1 MMFDTYEDFITFST
15 GRMSSGRFGISH
27 LKEAMAILGN
37 PQFDVPCVHIA
48 GTNGKGSTTNYL
60 RGVLQAAGYRVGTFT
75 SPHLE
80 VHNDRIRINDVFIS
94 NAKLLELGNRY
105 HDFIVEHGLTMF
117 EIDMLIASIY
127 FKEEQI
133 DIALYE
139 VGLGGRL
146 DATNIILPELC
157 LITNI
162 GMDHMEYL
170 GDTLAKIAGEKA
182 GIIKQ
187 QVPVITGERKEEC
200 LNVFREVCRKTDS
213 TLDLTS
219 DPVIVA
225 SDPDWVEFTYRGY
238 NVHLKGPAL
247 YQTKN
252 ASLVIDAALK
262 LRASGKWQISD
273 TAILKG
279 LSESL
284 WKGRFEVVHRDPT
297 IVLDGA
303 HNDHGVEAILTSV
316 QTLPKPVIA
325 VFTALKD
332 KNARSMLEKLL
343 TVCDKIIV
351 TEFSYY
357 RGAKAVDLAGD
368 LPVEVI
374 ADPREALRKGLAGA
388 KNGSLLITGSLYF
401 ISDVR
406 SIYLEELLGKE
417 QHD

>member
-1 MMFDTYEDFITFST
+1 MFDTYEEFIAFST
-15 GRMSSGRFGISH
+15 QRMSSGRFGLSH
-27 LKEAMAILGN
+27 LKDAMAILGN

-60 RGVLQAAGYRVGTFT
+60 RGVLEAAGYRVGTFT

-80 VHNDRIRINDVFIS
+80 VHNDRIRINDVYIT

-105 HDFIVEHGLTMF
+105 QSFIVEHGLTMF
-117 EIDMLIASIY
+117 EIDMLVAAVY
-127 FKEEQI
+127 FKEEKV

-170 GDTLAKIAGEKA
+170 GDTLEAIAGEKA
-182 GIIKQ
+182 GIIKHK
-187 QVPVITGERKEEC
+187 VPVITGERKEEC
-200 LNVFREVCRKTDS
+200 LKVFREVCTKNDS
-213 TLDLTS
+213 TLDLTG

-225 SDPDWVEFTYRGY
+225 NDPDWVEFEYRGY
-238 NVHLKGPAL
+238 KIHLKGPAL
-247 YQTKN
+247 YQAKN

-262 LRASGKWQISD
+262 LRVDGKWKISD
-273 TAILKG
+273 EAILNG
-279 LSESL
+279 LSGTL
-284 WKGRFEVVHRDPT
+284 WKGRFEVVHRNPT

-303 HNDHGVEAILTSV
+303 HNDHGVQAILTSV
-316 QTLPKPVIA
+316 STLQKPVIA

-332 KNARSMLEKLL
+332 KNAKSMLEKLL

-368 LPVEVI
+368 LPVEAI
-374 ADPREALRKGLAGA
+374 IDPREALREGYRLA

-406 SIYLEELLGKE
+406 NIYLAELVGKE
-417 QHD
+417 HHD

>member
-1 MMFDTYEDFITFST
+1 MFNTYADFINFTT
-15 GRMSSGRFGISH
+15 LRMSSGRFGLSH
-27 LKEAMAILGN
+27 LKDAMEILGN
-37 PQFDVPCVHIA
+37 PQYDVSCVHIA

-80 VHNDRIRINDVFIS
+80 VHNDRIRINDRFIS
-94 NAKLLELGNRY
+94 DEKLLGYGNRY

-117 EIDMLIASIY
+117 EIDMLIAAVY
-127 FKEEQI
+127 FKEEKV

-146 DATNIILPELC
+146 DATNVILPELC

-162 GMDHMEYL
+162 GMDHMEFL
-170 GDTLAKIAGEKA
+170 GDTLEAIAGEKA

-187 QVPVITGERKEEC
+187 NVPVITGERKEEC
-200 LNVFREVCRKTDS
+200 LKVFREVCRNTHS
-213 TLDLTS
+213 SLDLTS
-219 DPVIVA
+219 DPVLIA
-225 SDPDWVEFTYRGY
+225 KDSDWVEFGYRGY
-238 NVHLKGPAL
+238 VAWLKGPAL
-247 YQTKN
+247 YQMKN

-262 LRASGKWQISD
+262 LRSTGKWHIKD
-273 TAILKG
+273 EAILAG
-279 LSESL
+279 LANAL

-316 QTLPKPVIA
+316 QNLPKPVIA

-332 KNARSMLEKLL
+332 KNARSMLEKLMR
-343 TVCDKIIV
+343 VCDKIIV

-368 LPVEVI
+368 LAVAVI
-374 ADPREALRKGLAGA
+374 VDPREALHEGLRLA

-406 SIYLEELLGKE
+406 SIYLDELLDRRH
-417 QHD
+417 HD

>member
-1 MMFDTYEDFITFST
+1 
-15 GRMSSGRFGISH
+15 
-27 LKEAMAILGN
+27 
-37 PQFDVPCVHIA
+37 
-48 GTNGKGSTTNYL
+48 
-60 RGVLQAAGYRVGTFT
+60 
-75 SPHLE
+75 
-80 VHNDRIRINDVFIS
+80 
-94 NAKLLELGNRY
+94 LLELGNRY

-117 EIDMLIASIY
+117 EIDMLIAAVY
-127 FKEEQI
+127 FKEEHI

-170 GDTLAKIAGEKA
+170 GDTLSAIAGEKA

-187 QVPVITGERKEEC
+187 GVPVITGERKEEC
-200 LNVFREVCRKTDS
+200 LQVFREVCRKTES
-213 TLDLTS
+213 TLDLTF
-219 DPVIVA
+219 DPVIAA

-238 NVHLKGPAL
+238 KVHLKGPAL
-247 YQTKN
+247 YQSKN

-273 TAILKG
+273 EAILKG
-279 LSESL
+279 LSDTL

-303 HNDHGVEAILTSV
+303 HNDHGVEAILTSI
-316 QTLPKPVIA
+316 QTLQKPVIA

-332 KNARSMLEKLL
+332 KNARNMLEKLL
-343 TVCDKIIV
+343 LVCDKIIV
-351 TEFSYY
+351 TEFSFY

-374 ADPREALRKGLAGA
+374 ADPREALRKGLQLTE
-388 KNGSLLITGSLYF
+388 NGSLLITGSLYF

-406 SIYLEELLGKE
+406 NIYLSELIGKG

>member
-1 MMFDTYEDFITFST
+1 MFDTYEEFIAFST
-15 GRMSSGRFGISH
+15 QRMSSGRFGLSH
-27 LKEAMAILGN
+27 LKDAMAILGN
-37 PQFDVPCVHIA
+37 PQFDIPCVHIA

-60 RGVLQAAGYRVGTFT
+60 RGVLEAAGYRVGTFT

-80 VHNDRIRINDVFIS
+80 VHNDRIRINDVFIT

-105 HDFIVEHGLTMF
+105 HEFIIQHGLTMF
-117 EIDMLIASIY
+117 EIDMLVAAIY
-127 FKEEQI
+127 FKEEKV

-170 GDTLAKIAGEKA
+170 GDTLEAIAGEKA
-182 GIIKQ
+182 GIIKPL
-187 QVPVITGERKEEC
+187 VPVITGERKEEC
-200 LNVFREVCRKTDS
+200 LKVFREVCLKNES

-219 DPVIVA
+219 NPVMIA
-225 SDPDWVEFTYRGY
+225 SDPDWVEFEYKGY
-238 NVHLKGPAL
+238 KVHLKGPAL

-252 ASLVIDAALK
+252 ASLVIDAAQK
-262 LRASGKWQISD
+262 LRASGTWQISD
-273 TAILKG
+273 EAILKG
-279 LSESL
+279 LAGAL

-297 IVLDGA
+297 IILDGA
-303 HNDHGVEAILTSV
+303 HNDHGVQAILTSV
-316 QTLPKPVIA
+316 STLKKPVIA

-374 ADPREALRKGLAGA
+374 IDPREALREGYRLA
-388 KNGSLLITGSLYF
+388 KDGSLLITGSLYF

-406 SIYLEELLGKE
+406 NIYLAQLIGKE
-417 QHD
+417 HHD